1 MRIIVIS
8 DTHGNKNAI
17 DSVFLRNSD
26 ADLFIHLGDGERDID
41 AFLLENPSYAS
52 RVIHVAGNCDFNS
65 LSNDFEII
73 PANGHKILAS
83 HGHIY
88 AVKNSLEI
96 IKKTA
101 KRLNCDIVLYGHTHV
116 RYNKFE
122 NDLYIMNPGSAG
134 NPHDGKKPSFG
145 TINIVP
151 SGILMNIADI

>member
-41 AFLLENPSYAS
+41 AFLLENPSYTS
-52 RVIHVAGNCDFNS
+52 RVLHVAGSCDFNS

-122 NDLYIMNPGSAG
+122 DDLYIMNPGSAG
-134 NPHDGKKPSFG
+134 NPHDGKNPSFG

>member
-41 AFLLENPSYAS
+41 AFLLENPSYTS

-96 IKKTA
+96 IKNTA

-122 NDLYIMNPGSAG
+122 DDLYIMNPGSAG
-134 NPHDGKKPSFG
+134 NPHDGKNPSFG

>member
-26 ADLFIHLGDGERDID
+26 ADLFIHLGDGEIDID

-122 NDLYIMNPGSAG
+122 DDLYIMNPGSAG

>member
-96 IKKTA
+96 IKNTA

-122 NDLYIMNPGSAG
+122 DDLYIMNPGSAG

>member
-41 AFLLENPSYAS
+41 AFLLETPSYAS

-96 IKKTA
+96 IKNTA

-122 NDLYIMNPGSAG
+122 DGLYIMNPGSAG

>member
-41 AFLLENPSYAS
+41 AFLLENPSYTS

-88 AVKNSLEI
+88 AVKNNLEI

-122 NDLYIMNPGSAG
+122 DDLYIMNPGSAG

>member
-8 DTHGNKNAI
+8 DTHGNKNAL

-41 AFLLENPSYAS
+41 LFLLENPSYAP
-52 RVIHVAGNCDFNS
+52 RVIHVAGNCDIGS

-73 PANGHKILAS
+73 PAGGHKIFAT
-83 HGHIY
+83 HGHRY
-88 AVKNSLEI
+88 AVKNNLEI

-101 KRLNCDIVLYGHTHV
+101 KQLNCDIILYGHTHV
-116 RYNKFE
+116 RYNRFE
-122 NDLYIMNPGSAG
+122 EGFHILNPGSAG
-134 NPHDGKKPSFG
+134 APHDGKSPSFG

-151 SGILMNIADI
+151 QGILLNIADV